1 MYTFIPIREPH
12 CVALHSF
19 DAAGPGELSI
29 RPGDVILLVEKIDT
43 DWVKG
48 RLKGQEGMFPLGFV
62 EVKVELSST
71 SKASAQPPATF
82 GTGEST
88 TPLSLPM
95 NIYPPI
101 IGEFVHKTLVA
112 RLWPTN
118 IALSRWTDYHSNR
131 LYA

>member
-1 MYTFIPIREPH
+1 MYILIPIREPH

-62 EVKVELSST
+62 EVKVEL
-71 SKASAQPPATF
+71 PPASKVSVKPLATS
-82 GTGEST
+82 GTGECCWPM
-88 TPLSLPM
+88 TPFHYQP
-95 NIYPPI
+95 
-101 IGEFVHKTLVA
+101 TL
-112 RLWPTN
+112 
-118 IALSRWTDYHSNR
+118 
-131 LYA
+131 